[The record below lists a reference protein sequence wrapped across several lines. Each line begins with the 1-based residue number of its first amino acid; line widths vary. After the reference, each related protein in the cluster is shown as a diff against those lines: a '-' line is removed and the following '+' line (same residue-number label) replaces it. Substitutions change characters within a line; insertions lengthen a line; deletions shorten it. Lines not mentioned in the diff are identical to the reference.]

1 MTSVFKQAATQSL
14 APVYRVPSVENIE
27 SRIRAE
33 VWKNQIRI
41 KTFFEDYDKLR
52 KGYCIQDKF
61 ISALA
66 SALSFLNLN
75 LNAEEIKALSDK
87 YRLEPGDLIK
97 YTDFV
102 ASIDEQ
108 FGNTELAKT
117 NLSLLREN
125 EGVGEDSGKLQQVLD
140 YIRWAVKSK
149 RIFIK
154 PPLQD
159 YDRTKSNLVTR
170 QQFIRVLDNL
180 GLVRN

>member
-1 MTSVFKQAATQSL
+1 MTSVFKQAATQSRTSMINVV

-52 KGYCIQDKF
+52 KGYCIEDKF

-170 QQFIRVLDNL
+170 
-180 GLVRN
+180 